1 MLQARGEH
9 AFQALA
15 RAFMEKP
22 FDLQQSPPWRVA
34 LVTLEP
40 GEQRLLLCLHHL
52 LSDGWSVQIL
62 LAEFAALYNAACT
75 GAAAALPALTV
86 QYADYAAWQRECCLL
101 YTSRCV

>member
-1 MLQARGEH
+1 MIASISVSYTHLDVYKRQ
-9 AFQALA
+9 
-15 RAFMEKP
+15 
-22 FDLQQSPPWRVA
+22 
-34 LVTLEP
+34 
-40 GEQRLLLCLHHL
+40 LLLCLHHL

-86 QYADYAAWQRECCLL
+86 QYADYAAWQREWLAGGEGARQLAYWREQLGDCLL